1 MSFVSSDPRM
11 RWFLYPVYFATA
23 LSLSGCVGVK
33 TPDWLHRLYGTE
45 STGQTDAEKQTLDE
59 LLAELQSEKA
69 PSNGTVNM
77 AGKPDSA
84 PGNRSQPGSTQNRS
98 VRASSEGAWNQASL
112 QGLKQGNGA
121 PDATLRETVQSALL
135 ASPQIKS
142 SFQNFQAALQGQA
155 IDRGRLLPQV
165 NFQGQAG
172 YDWRHRSPQPPSS
185 ESWDRSGFNM
195 GLSQLLYDGNATRNT
210 VKQLGFEKLATYY
223 DLLTTTDGVAL
234 EAVAAYID
242 VVRYRHMI
250 DLAQENYSIHKKTL
264 SLLSERLES
273 GVGRGVDTEQAAG
286 RLALA
291 QTNLM
296 TENNNLNNVQQRYR
310 RLVGNLPP
318 QHMAPVPEPILPSA
332 SEMANFSRALRSNP
346 DILSKQAMVQAA
358 QASTDA
364 ARGSFSPTVE
374 LRASS
379 SSERDNPTSSNYG
392 ALNNR
397 VEVVM
402 NYALFR
408 GGSDTARLRQ
418 TGAQTLSA
426 RNVRDHTCR
435 NLQQNLATT
444 WNDIQRIRAQLP
456 FLIDHE
462 KSMEKVSVA
471 AEQQF
476 QIGQR
481 SLLDLL
487 DTANELFDSRRARL
501 NGEYDLLQLEY
512 QWLSMAH
519 RILPELGLA
528 EPLSTRPE
536 ESSELYLPDTVID
549 ACTAPLP
556 DTKNLAPVG
565 VVYQNDDLPPTIR
578 PVAKTGR

>member
-1 MSFVSSDPRM
+1 MSEPILRRLSFTLYLALPVALTGCAGLETPVWLQSLYSTDSS
-11 RWFLYPVYFATA
+11 
-23 LSLSGCVGVK
+23 
-33 TPDWLHRLYGTE
+33 
-45 STGQTDAEKQTLDE
+45 QTYDTQKQTLDE
-59 LLAELQSEKA
+59 LLVQLQSDENTAQQAVSVK
-69 PSNGTVNM
+69 S
-77 AGKPDSA
+77 SA
-84 PGNRSQPGSTQNRS
+84 IPGNNSPVGKNSALSRTT
-98 VRASSEGAWNQASL
+98 SEPAWNQSSLQDLKLANGTTRASL
-112 QGLKQGNGA
+112 
-121 PDATLRETVQSALL
+121 RESVERALL
-135 ASPQIKS
+135 GSQQIMS
-142 SFQNFQAALQGQA
+142 SFQNFQAALQGQE
-155 IDRGRLLPQV
+155 IDRGRLMPQV

-172 YDWRHRSPQPPSS
+172 YDWRYRSPQPPSS
-185 ESWDRSGFNM
+185 ESWNRSGMNL

-210 VKQLGFEKLATYY
+210 VKQLGLEKLATYY
-223 DLLTTTDGVAL
+223 DLLTTTDAVAN
-234 EAVAAYID
+234 EAVNAYID

-250 DLAQENYSIHKKTL
+250 ELAQENYNIHKKTL
-264 SLLSERLES
+264 GLLSERLDS
-273 GVGRGVDTEQAAG
+273 GVGRGVDTEHAAG

-296 TENNNLNNVQQRYR
+296 TENNNLNNVNQRYR
-310 RLVGNLPP
+310 RLMGDLPP
-318 QHMAPVPEPILPSA
+318 KHIAPVPEPRLPTA
-332 SEMANFSRALRSNP
+332 SEMTNFGMAIRNNP

-364 ARGSFSPTVE
+364 ARGNFSPTLE
-374 LRASS
+374 LRAST

-418 TGAQTLSA
+418 SSAQTLSA

-435 NLQQNLATT
+435 NLQQELSTT
-444 WNDIQRIRAQLP
+444 WNDIQRTRAQLP
-456 FLIDHE
+456 FLKDHE

-501 NGEYDLLQLEY
+501 NGEYDLLKLEY
-512 QWLSMAH
+512 RWLALAH
-519 RILPELGLA
+519 RLLPELGLA
-528 EPLSTRPE
+528 EPLGTRPA
-536 ESSELYLPDTVID
+536 ESSELLLPDEVIQ
-549 ACTAPLP
+549 ACAAPIP
-556 DTKNLAPVG
+556 DTKNLAPG
-565 VVYQNDDLPPTIR
+565 GLVYQNDGLPPIIR
-578 PVAKTGR
+578 AASKSGR